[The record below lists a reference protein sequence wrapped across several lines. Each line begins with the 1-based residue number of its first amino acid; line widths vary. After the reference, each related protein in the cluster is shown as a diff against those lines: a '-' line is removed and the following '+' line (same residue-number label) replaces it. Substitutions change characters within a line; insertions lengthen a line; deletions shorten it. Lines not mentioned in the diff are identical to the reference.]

1 MRGMFSFIGT
11 TVLGSVGW
19 AIGAYVGMGT
29 AIVLS
34 CVGSGFGMYWGRKL
48 FDHWLG

>member
-11 TVLGSVGW
+11 TILGTVGW
-19 AIGAYVGMGT
+19 AIGDYIGIGT

-34 CVGSGFGMYWGRKL
+34 CIGSGFGMYWGRKL
-48 FDHWLG
+48 FDQWLG